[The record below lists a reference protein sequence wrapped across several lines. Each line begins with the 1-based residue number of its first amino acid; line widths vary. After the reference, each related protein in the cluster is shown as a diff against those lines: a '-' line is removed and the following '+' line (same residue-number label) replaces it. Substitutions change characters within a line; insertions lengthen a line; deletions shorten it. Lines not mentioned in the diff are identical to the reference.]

1 MNLLKHP
8 LICPSMLGLISL
20 ISSCTS
26 FLVPQYETPLV
37 NLPNSWTNA
46 DTSQTYQNHPAAI
59 MHLDWWK
66 FFEDPTLTSLIEEA
80 LQSNPDM
87 DIAKNRIL
95 QAEEKLIS
103 AGADKNPSLDANLRT
118 SKATSSSESGLGG
131 TNSIMSTQFQ
141 TSWEI
146 DLFGKSK
153 RNIEASEANLKLKI
167 ATRNGI
173 KIKLIA
179 SIAESYIAFRS
190 KQEEISLG
198 RETDQYLSE
207 LVELAKHEVTVGLE
221 TE

>member
-26 FLVPQYETPLV
+26 FLGPQYETPLV

-103 AGADKNPSLDANLRT
+103 AGEDNPRKKNYN
-118 SKATSSSESGLGG
+118 
-131 TNSIMSTQFQ
+131 
-141 TSWEI
+141 
-146 DLFGKSK
+146 
-153 RNIEASEANLKLKI
+153 
-167 ATRNGI
+167 
-173 KIKLIA
+173 KLI
-179 SIAESYIAFRS
+179 SIKKSSHKEKMKR
-190 KQEEISLG
+190 
-198 RETDQYLSE
+198 T
-207 LVELAKHEVTVGLE
+207 
-221 TE
+221 